1 MKLLSDGFARL
12 QDEVKELREDCTFIR
27 QENKDLKA
35 KNERL
40 EKAITEMVRKADD
53 LEGRSKR
60 NNLIICSMVWSE
72 QRRRVSFSSPRN

>member
-1 MKLLSDGFARL
+1 MNLLSESFARL
-12 QDEVKELREDCTFIR
+12 QDEVKELREDCAFIR

-40 EKAITEMVRKADD
+40 EKTITEMVRKVDD

-60 NNLIICSMVWSE
+60 NNLIICSMVW
-72 QRRRVSFSSPRN
+72 

>member
-1 MKLLSDGFARL
+1 M
-12 QDEVKELREDCTFIR
+12 KELREYCASKR

-40 EKAITEMVRKADD
+40 EKTITEIDRKVDD

-60 NNLIICSMVWSE
+60 NSLIITGSRLLLSLAGSCHK
-72 QRRRVSFSSPRN
+72 